1 MNRWVSHI
9 AATFQRE
16 HLDIL
21 TADIL
26 NQFTK
31 ELLVVIATSLRRS
44 TYVSWRKDRIIGT
57 IIAAVQALQPVPALR
72 GGMQIFVKTLNGK
85 TITLDVSPD
94 DTIDDVKAKIED
106 KAGVPADA
114 QRLICG
120 GKELFGMFT
129 TLSDYNIQKE
139 STFYLLLRLRGG
151 GKRAKVD
158 YEEQADKTKSAISA
172 TSSASYNQS
181 MQEAVT
187 VFGSDNADTEALFK
201 QLVDNTPAEVVEV
214 ILSEWD
220 EGSRN
225 VDVRTGALARLFP
238 QYHELRRQITVAE
251 QARKQFELTMRYFL
265 NPQPAKTRCF
275 SVFEGIAL

>member
-1 MNRWVSHI
+1 
-9 AATFQRE
+9 
-16 HLDIL
+16 
-21 TADIL
+21 
-26 NQFTK
+26 
-31 ELLVVIATSLRRS
+31 
-44 TYVSWRKDRIIGT
+44 
-57 IIAAVQALQPVPALR
+57 
-72 GGMQIFVKTLNGK
+72 MQIFVKTLNGK
-85 TITLDVSPD
+85 TITLD
-94 DTIDDVKAKIED
+94 IDEYTHIYHVKAQIQGKT
-106 KAGVPADA
+106 GVPPQH
-114 QRLICG
+114 QRLIFG
-120 GKELFGMFT
+120 GKQLEDGR

-139 STFYLLLRLRGG
+139 STLHLVLRLFGG

-181 MQEAVT
+181 MAEAVT
-187 VFGSDNADTEALFK
+187 AFGSDGADTETLFK

-225 VDVRTGALARLFP
+225 VDVRTSALARLFP

-265 NPQPAKTRCF
+265 NPQPAKTVCF
-275 SVFEGIAL
+275 TVFEGIAL

>member
-1 MNRWVSHI
+1 
-9 AATFQRE
+9 
-16 HLDIL
+16 
-21 TADIL
+21 
-26 NQFTK
+26 
-31 ELLVVIATSLRRS
+31 
-44 TYVSWRKDRIIGT
+44 
-57 IIAAVQALQPVPALR
+57 
-72 GGMQIFVKTLNGK
+72 
-85 TITLDVSPD
+85 
-94 DTIDDVKAKIED
+94 
-106 KAGVPADA
+106 
-114 QRLICG
+114 
-120 GKELFGMFT
+120 MFT

-181 MQEAVT
+181 MQEAV
-187 VFGSDNADTEALFK
+187 VAFGSDNADTEALFK

-225 VDVRTGALARLFP
+225 VDVRTSALARLFP